1 MLDKL
6 KKLCRIILQ
15 IDLSPV
21 RGRAKFNRL
30 ARAIS
35 DVHYFVIVTPMTD
48 DEVKAA
54 QDHLQKVMEQMTSS
68 GWKLQKAI
76 DAVGA
81 NC

>member
-1 MLDKL
+1 M
-6 KKLCRIILQ
+6 
-15 IDLSPV
+15 
-21 RGRAKFNRL
+21 NE
-30 ARAIS
+30 
-35 DVHYFVIVTPMTD
+35 

>member
-1 MLDKL
+1 MND
-6 KKLCRIILQ
+6 
-15 IDLSPV
+15 
-21 RGRAKFNRL
+21 A
-30 ARAIS
+30 
-35 DVHYFVIVTPMTD
+35 
-48 DEVKAA
+48 EVKEA